1 MTGTPTTPQKTAPIA
16 QIVAIGM
23 LAWAL
28 LPDNPYGYY
37 LLLRWVICGVCIYL
51 ALQAMERDTTGWVW
65 VLAIVAIAY
74 NPIFR
79 VHLTR
84 EIWSVVNIATI
95 VMLGM
100 TLLPNWLGDTNQEKR
115 H

>member
-1 MTGTPTTPQKTAPIA
+1 MTETPTTSPRTAPVA
-16 QIVAIGM
+16 QIIAIGM

-28 LPDNPYGYY
+28 VPDNPYGYY
-37 LLLRWVICGVCIYL
+37 LLLRWVICGVCTYL
-51 ALQAMERDTTGWVW
+51 ALQASEKNATGWVW
-65 VLAIVAIAY
+65 MLAIVAIVY

-84 EIWSVVNIATI
+84 EFWSVVNIATI
-95 VMLGM
+95 VVLAMTMLS
-100 TLLPNWLGDTNQEKR
+100 NWPDGAEKENR